1 MTQLPPP
8 AAPLRVIVS
17 LDVEEEGLFSGRYAA
32 TGCGVRNVALLRELA
47 PLTQELGFPLTLF
60 CAHTVF
66 ASAEARPH
74 LAWLRDHYGAEIAAH
89 LHHWSTP
96 PLSEGPLADG
106 PPPRTDTLP
115 RPLLRARLHTLLQAG
130 RDFQGAP
137 LTSFRMG
144 RWDCKAVLRPL
155 LAAEGIT
162 LDSSVCPLRVFDHAG
177 PDHFLAPAD
186 PYLAEPATTPDG
198 PARDALLISPITQ
211 IPILRPLARLW
222 HWLGRGKAR
231 TDNFHFWGAL
241 SPNPV
246 WHAAP
251 VMRGCVRL
259 HAWRGGRVLHLFL
272 HSSELLP
279 GASPNVPD
287 TAAATALY
295 RKLYDFLAWLRE
307 SRPVRGVTAAQLRA
321 EAPALGFGPRP
332 AGPGDW

>member
-177 PDHFLAPAD
+177 PDHFLA
-186 PYLAEPATTPDG
+186 
-198 PARDALLISPITQ
+198 RR
-211 IPILRPLARLW
+211 IPI
-222 HWLGRGKAR
+222 GRSPQQRR
-231 TDNFHFWGAL
+231 TA
-241 SPNPV
+241 
-246 WHAAP
+246 
-251 VMRGCVRL
+251 
-259 HAWRGGRVLHLFL
+259 
-272 HSSELLP
+272 LP
-279 GASPNVPD
+279 GTPCSSPP
-287 TAAATALY
+287 
-295 RKLYDFLAWLRE
+295 LRRFP
-307 SRPVRGVTAAQLRA
+307 SSGPWRACGTGWAGAKRGRTISTSGAR
-321 EAPALGFGPRP
+321 
-332 AGPGDW
+332 

>member
-1 MTQLPPP
+1 MTRPSPP
-8 AAPLRVIVS
+8 AEPLRVIVS

-47 PLTQELGFPLTLF
+47 PLTRELGFPLTLF

-66 ASAEARPH
+66 ANAEARPH
-74 LAWLRDHYGAEIAAH
+74 LAWMRDSCGAEIAAH

-96 PLSEGPLADG
+96 PLSADAVNDG

-115 RPLLRARLHTLLQAG
+115 RPLLRARLHNLLEAG
-130 RDFQGAP
+130 RDFQSAP

-144 RWDCKAVLRPL
+144 RWDCKAALRPL

-186 PYLAEPATTPDG
+186 PYWATPMTEPHAPAAT
-198 PARDALLISPITQ
+198 ALLISPLTQ
-211 IPILRPLARLW
+211 IPLARPLAWLW
-222 HWLGRGKAR
+222 HSLSHGRPWA
-231 TDNFHFWGAL
+231 DNFHFWGAL

-251 VMRGCVRL
+251 VMRACARL
-259 HAWRGGRVLHLFL
+259 HARRGGQVLHLFL

-279 GASPNVPD
+279 GGSPNVPD
-287 TAAATALY
+287 AAAAAALR
-295 RKLYDFLAWLRE
+295 RKLYNFLAWLRE
-307 SRPVRGVTAAQLRA
+307 SRPVRGLTAAQLRA

-332 AGPGDW
+332 DGPGDW